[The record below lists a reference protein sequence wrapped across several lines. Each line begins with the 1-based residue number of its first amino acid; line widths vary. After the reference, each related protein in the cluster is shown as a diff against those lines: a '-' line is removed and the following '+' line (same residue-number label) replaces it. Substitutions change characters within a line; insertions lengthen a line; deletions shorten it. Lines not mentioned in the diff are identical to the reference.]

1 MNVFIVSLVIA
12 FIMVAIYQLVKWWIV
27 TNLGLGEST
36 TFIPKILSLTYY
48 QNNGAAWSILEG
60 QMWFFAIVTFIAV
73 PVCLWL
79 LWKNRNGSR
88 FYSLGLGLIIA
99 GALGNF
105 IDRVR
110 LGYVVDMFRTEF
122 INFPIFNVADMC
134 LTVGV
139 AIVFIYAIFEER
151 FERKPK

>member
-1 MNVFIVSLVIA
+1 MFIVSLVIA
-12 FIMVAIYQLVKWWIV
+12 FIMVAIDQLVKWWIV

-110 LGYVVDMFRTEF
+110 LGYVVDMFRTQF

>member
-1 MNVFIVSLVIA
+1 MFIVSLVIA
-12 FIMVAIYQLVKWWIV
+12 FIMIAIDQLVKWWIV

>member
-1 MNVFIVSLVIA
+1 MFILSILIALAMVVID
-12 FIMVAIYQLVKWWIV
+12 QLVKWWV
-27 TNLGLGEST
+27 AGHLALGET
-36 TFIPKILSLTYY
+36 MTFIPKVLSLTHY

-79 LWKNRNGSR
+79 LWKNRRGSK

-151 FERKPK
+151 FERKTK